1 VRRPVLFFSSA
12 ALVVC
17 AAYALSA
24 FFFSGTLDQG
34 PWLEQVRTA
43 VAGWGRLAP
52 IIYTLL
58 VVVEVIVA
66 PFPGTLLYAPAG
78 AIFGGFLGGTLS
90 LVGNVVGAAI
100 SCVLGRLIG
109 ERLLGRRADDSEFRR
124 YQDLLRKRGLWVVLL
139 LRLNPFTTSDLVSYA
154 AGIAAVPAWKVAVG
168 TLVGQAPWCYLQAY
182 FAEQVFELVPG
193 WILAVSGIVLVVA
206 VVLLLMIGRNRSRK
220 TAKA

>member
-1 VRRPVLFFSSA
+1 MRRPVLVITIG
-12 ALVVC
+12 ALVIC
-17 AAYALSA
+17 AAYALAA
-24 FFFSGTLDQG
+24 FLVSGPSGQG
-34 PWLEQVRTA
+34 PWLEQVREV

-52 IIYTLL
+52 IIYTLA

-78 AIFGGFLGGTLS
+78 EIFGGFLGGTLS
-90 LVGNVVGAAI
+90 LVGTVLGAAI

-124 YQDLLRKRGLWVVLL
+124 YQDLLRERGLWVVLL

-154 AGIAAVPAWKVAVG
+154 AGMAGVPAWKVAVG

-182 FAEQVFELVPG
+182 FAEQIFELVPG
-193 WILAVSGIVLVVA
+193 WILAVSGVLLVVA
-206 VVLLLMIGRNRSRK
+206 VLLLLIIGRNSTRK
-220 TAKA
+220 PAKA